1 MADPR
6 NSAKQLTSQLWAMA
20 NDLRGKMDASEY
32 RDYILGFI
40 FYRYLSENQEKY
52 MVDQGLL
59 DLDKDESV
67 NDAYARQVEEDG
79 IWDWREEISANLGYS
94 IDPQYTWTTI
104 SQKVEKQEIKPE
116 DFQMMF
122 DQFRQN
128 AKLNKHNGD
137 FDEIFDDI
145 NLTDS
150 SLGNSTAA
158 RAKSLAMLVEKIAGF
173 KFKDENGRDL
183 LGDVYEYLISQFAG
197 NSGKKAGEFYT
208 PHEVSKILA
217 QLVTSQAHNVRAP
230 EASGENSPSDKVFSV
245 YDPTMGSGSLLLTVQ
260 RAVNNTLADKT
271 VSFYGQELNRTTYNL
286 ARMNLM
292 MHGVPQ
298 DRINLRNA
306 DTLESD
312 WPNGE
317 DANGV
322 DHPLFFNA
330 VVANPP
336 YSQHWDNND
345 LKLKDPRFKDFGKL
359 APKSKADFAFVLHSL
374 YHLKPEGTMAIVL
387 PHGVLFRGAAEG
399 IIRKALLEKNYL
411 DAVIGLPANLFFSTS
426 IPTIVLV
433 FRKNKASR
441 DVMFIDASSGF
452 EKGKNQNTLRDEDI
466 DKIISTFVA
475 RKDVDKYAHLATM
488 DEIAENEYNLNIP
501 RYVDTFEEEEPIDID
516 EVNRQIAEVDKEIAD
531 LQAKFDAMVAD
542 LVETDVNSRE
552 GDKNE

>member
-1 MADPR
+1 
-6 NSAKQLTSQLWAMA
+6 
-20 NDLRGKMDASEY
+20 
-32 RDYILGFI
+32 
-40 FYRYLSENQEKY
+40 
-52 MVDQGLL
+52 
-59 DLDKDESV
+59 
-67 NDAYARQVEEDG
+67 
-79 IWDWREEISANLGYS
+79 
-94 IDPQYTWTTI
+94 
-104 SQKVEKQEIKPE
+104 
-116 DFQMMF
+116 
-122 DQFRQN
+122 
-128 AKLNKHNGD
+128 
-137 FDEIFDDI
+137 
-145 NLTDS
+145 
-150 SLGNSTAA
+150 
-158 RAKSLAMLVEKIAGF
+158 
-173 KFKDENGRDL
+173 
-183 LGDVYEYLISQFAG
+183 LISQFAG

-217 QLVTSQAHNVRAP
+217 QLVTSQAHNVRVS
-230 EASGENSPSDKVFSV
+230 EVSEEDSPSDKVFSV

-317 DANGV
+317 DANGI
-322 DHPLFFNA
+322 DHPLFFDA

-359 APKSKADFAFVLHSL
+359 APKSKADFAFVLHGL
-374 YHLKPEGTMAIVL
+374 YHLKAEGTMAIVL

-452 EKGKNQNTLRDEDI
+452 EKGKNQNTLRNEDI
-466 DKIISTFVA
+466 DKIISTFVT
-475 RKDVDKYAHLATM
+475 RQNIDKYAHLATM
-488 DEIAENEYNLNIP
+488 DEIVENEYNLNIP

-516 EVNRQIAEVDKEIAD
+516 DVNRQIAEVDKEIAD
-531 LQAKFDAMVAD
+531 LQAKFDAMVAE
-542 LVETDVNSRE
+542 LVETDSAE
-552 GDKNE
+552 GDGDSNE

>member
-1 MADPR
+1 
-6 NSAKQLTSQLWAMA
+6 MA

>member
-1 MADPR
+1 MADTQS
-6 NSAKQLTSQLWAMA
+6 SAKQLTSQLWAMA

-52 MVDQGLL
+52 LTEQAGIAP
-59 DLDKDESV
+59 EAGETV
-67 NDAYARQVEEDG
+67 NDAYAKQVAEDG
-79 IWDWREEISANLGYS
+79 IDDWREDISSTLGYV
-94 IDPQYTWTTI
+94 IDPEYTWATI
-104 SQKVEKQEIKPE
+104 AKKVEDQEIKPE
-116 DFQMMF
+116 DFQAMF

-128 AKLNKHNGD
+128 AKLNTRNGD

-145 NLTDS
+145 NLSDS
-150 SLGNSTAA
+150 SLGNSTAS

-173 KFKDENGRDL
+173 KFKDENGHDL

-217 QLVTSQAHNVRAP
+217 KLVT
-230 EASGENSPSDKVFSV
+230 ASVSNMRETDDTSRDSNNLFSV

-260 RAVNNTLADKT
+260 RAVNDAWADKT

-322 DHPLFFNA
+322 DHPLFFDA

-374 YHLKPEGTMAIVL
+374 YHLKAEGTMAIVL

-433 FRKNKASR
+433 FRKNKSSR
-441 DVMFIDASSGF
+441 DVMFIDASSDF
-452 EKGKNQNTLRDEDI
+452 EKGKNQNVLRDEDI
-466 DKIISTFVA
+466 DKIISTFVE
-475 RKDVDKYAHLATM
+475 RKDVEKYAHLATM
-488 DEIAENEYNLNIP
+488 DEIVENEYNLNIP

-516 EVNRQIAEVDKEIAD
+516 EVNRQIAEVDKEIAE
-531 LQAKFDAMVAD
+531 LQAKFDAMVVD
-542 LVETDVNSRE
+542 LVETESSDDE
-552 GDKNE
+552 GGSNE